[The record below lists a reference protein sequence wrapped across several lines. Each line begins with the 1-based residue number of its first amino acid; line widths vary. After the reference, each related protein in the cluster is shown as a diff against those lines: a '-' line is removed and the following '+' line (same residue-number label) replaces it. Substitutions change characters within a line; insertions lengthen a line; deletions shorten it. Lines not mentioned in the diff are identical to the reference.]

1 MQFLKTLFWVVV
13 AVSLAL
19 LSRSNWQDVTLNLWS
34 DIQIDI
40 KLPVLIALMFL
51 LGWLPT
57 FLIYR
62 AKIWRMRSRLDSF
75 ERQQATIVQEVQR
88 ADEAPAV

>member
-40 KLPVLIALMFL
+40 KLPVLIAFMFL

-57 FLIYR
+57 LLVYR
-62 AKIWRMRSRLDSF
+62 AKIWRIRNRLDSF
-75 ERQQATIVQEVQR
+75 ERQQAAVAQEVPK
-88 ADEAPAV
+88 ADEAPV

>member
-1 MQFLKTLFWVVV
+1 MQFLKTLFWVVI

-34 DIQIDI
+34 DIQIDV
-40 KLPVLIALMFL
+40 KLPVLIAFMFL

-62 AKIWRMRSRLDSF
+62 AKIWRMGNRLDSF
-75 ERQQATIVQEVQR
+75 ERQQAATMQEVTQ

>member
-1 MQFLKTLFWVVV
+1 MQFLKTLFWVVI

-40 KLPVLIALMFL
+40 KLPVLIGLMFL

-57 FLIYR
+57 FLVYR
-62 AKIWRMRSRLDSF
+62 AKIWRMRNRLDSF
-75 ERQQATIVQEVQR
+75 ERQQAAIVQEAPQ
-88 ADEAPAV
+88 ADEAPAT